1 MYHQRGHH
9 QPSQFGL
16 HSGLLMA
23 GQGNM
28 RMESYTLVSQLEV
41 IGGMITLQIDGGK
54 TLVIIKMAKTPA
66 VTEVCG

>member
-1 MYHQRGHH
+1 
-9 QPSQFGL
+9 
-16 HSGLLMA
+16 
-23 GQGNM
+23 M